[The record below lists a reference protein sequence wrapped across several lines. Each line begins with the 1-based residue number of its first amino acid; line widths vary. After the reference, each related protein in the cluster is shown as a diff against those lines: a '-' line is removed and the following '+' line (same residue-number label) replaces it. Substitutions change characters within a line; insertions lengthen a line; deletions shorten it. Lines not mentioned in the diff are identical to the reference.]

1 MLNQE
6 MRTVTMSRADMCRI
20 RTALAS
26 VMLSFDE
33 GSSSREMWK
42 RHPGRSDGWIKDQ
55 DRRMTNKQ
63 TPAPDVTRAEGST
76 P

>member
-20 RTALAS
+20 RNALAS

-42 RHPGRSDGWIKDQ
+42 RIRADLIAQIKDQ
-55 DRRMTNKQ
+55 DPQ
-63 TPAPDVTRAEGST
+63 DDE
-76 P
+76 

>member
-6 MRTVTMSRADMCRI
+6 MRTATMSRADMCRI
-20 RTALAS
+20 RTALTS

-42 RHPGRSDGWIKDQ
+42 RI
-55 DRRMTNKQ
+55 
-63 TPAPDVTRAEGST
+63 RADLIAQI
-76 P
+76 

>member
-20 RTALAS
+20 KTALTS

-33 GSSSREMWK
+33 GTGSRDMWELI
-42 RHPGRSDGWIKDQ
+42 RSEFIAQLDTQ
-55 DRRMTNKQ
+55 D
-63 TPAPDVTRAEGST
+63 PE
-76 P
+76 

>member
-20 RTALAS
+20 KTALTS

-42 RHPGRSDGWIKDQ
+42 RIRADLIAQIKDQ
-55 DRRMTNKQ
+55 DPQ
-63 TPAPDVTRAEGST
+63 DDE
-76 P
+76 